1 MSDGRCE
8 LCRRRVGRDALE
20 KHHLIPRTRHSN
32 RRNKRTFSRRD
43 VRTRLLW
50 VCNPC
55 HKTIHAV
62 LSEKDLEREYNT
74 LEALR
79 QVPEIE
85 RFVGWIRTQPPGKH
99 VSVRRGGRGGK
110 RRDAGLRQHRR

>member
-1 MSDGRCE
+1 MADGRCE
-8 LCRRRVGRDALE
+8 LCGRQVGRGALD

-32 RRNKRTFSRRD
+32 RRNKREFTRQD

-50 VCNPC
+50 VCKPC
-55 HKTIHAV
+55 HKTIHAA

-79 QVPEIE
+79 SVPEIA
-85 RFVGWIRTQPPGKH
+85 RFVRWVRKQPPGKH
-99 VSVRRGGRGGK
+99 VAVRRGGRGGK
-110 RRDAGLRQHRR
+110 SGDSGLRQHRR